1 MQGAAIE
8 LACIDSKC
16 CVVVESSVQ
25 DELQIVPPWPES
37 DSGKANG
44 SLEAL
49 LVVHKL
55 SDTK

>member
-16 CVVVESSVQ
+16 YVVVESNVQ

-37 DSGKANG
+37 DNGKANG
-44 SLEAL
+44 SL
-49 LVVHKL
+49 
-55 SDTK
+55 